1 MGRRLQTADPLYQT
15 HEAYY
20 KNVAVDQDV
29 NIIENVPEYHVQL
42 VRNSLHGFHV
52 TDFKLDPRIFG
63 MGTARA
69 RVYLV
74 CIRSTKL
81 KWKKGWCWQ
90 TFLDALTANKVL
102 VSGDYWWRTLP
113 SQTLSQSDVP
123 WLRSSRSE
131 MFIIYDSYV
140 RSAVVSV
147 VGTGIKGRD
156 LCFWNLKLSLLL
168 LYRNNLSLL
177 QSFRDDSLLEMLI
190 LEVRNLKEYGN
201 TRYKHVFDLGQLARN
216 NRGRGETKDNA
227 LCTLTTNSGKLFSKA
242 VSVKT

>member
-1 MGRRLQTADPLYQT
+1 MGRRLQTADPLYQI

-123 WLRSSRSE
+123 WLRSSQSE

-156 LCFWNLKLSLLL
+156 LCFLESETVLITAVQKQPIFASE
-168 LYRNNLSLL
+168 L
-177 QSFRDDSLLEMLI
+177 QR
-190 LEVRNLKEYGN
+190 
-201 TRYKHVFDLGQLARN
+201 
-216 NRGRGETKDNA
+216 
-227 LCTLTTNSGKLFSKA
+227 
-242 VSVKT
+242 